1 MLRRKPHWKISL
13 FSATVFKNL
22 YDNKTDKRIDL
33 SEWNDFEDLLY
44 KLSKRNLNSKKE
56 AELISPAVFEPGT
69 TRANRNVTEWAGWC
83 AIDVDDH
90 QFKGNLEQELKNRYG
105 TLYFICYST
114 ASSSI
119 NHPKFRLVFPLKRGV
134 RSSKIRHFWF
144 ALNTELDSIGDRQT
158 KDYSRMYYSP
168 ANYSGSHN
176 FIFTNHGEWIDPHLM
191 MDKHPYVEKTG
202 NSFLDKLPP
211 EMQKQIIE
219 HRRGQLTNT
228 DVQWSSYSDC
238 PFVNKRLLQEY
249 MSIANTDGT
258 GRYRMIYKI
267 MISIA
272 SNAIEKKY
280 PITTNQI
287 VELIKQIDR
296 DSANRYENRP
306 LDIEANNALQYAYKN
321 VT

>member
-1 MLRRKPHWKISL
+1 
-13 FSATVFKNL
+13 
-22 YDNKTDKRIDL
+22 
-33 SEWNDFEDLLY
+33 
-44 KLSKRNLNSKKE
+44 
-56 AELISPAVFEPGT
+56 
-69 TRANRNVTEWAGWC
+69 
-83 AIDVDDH
+83 
-90 QFKGNLEQELKNRYG
+90 
-105 TLYFICYST
+105 
-114 ASSSI
+114 
-119 NHPKFRLVFPLKRGV
+119 
-134 RSSKIRHFWF
+134 
-144 ALNTELDSIGDRQT
+144 
-158 KDYSRMYYSP
+158 
-168 ANYSGSHN
+168 
-176 FIFTNHGEWIDPHLM
+176 
-191 MDKHPYVEKTG
+191 
-202 NSFLDKLPP
+202 
-211 EMQKQIIE
+211 MQKQIIE